1 MIQIWQL
8 PSECGPSN
16 LVVLVT
22 TIRLRLLGHCWNKDV
37 KLKNKIGF
45 FPTLLLPFTGYLF
58 WEDFLSLNY
67 VLLVKW
73 EPVSHFGYTQRVQ
86 CINID
91 IFPYKKG
98 EPELSVCRK
107 VTRET
112 ANSFPVSHPLN
123 PLHRAG
129 TTGKHFENCS
139 KSTPKAQTKRHD
151 L

>member
-1 MIQIWQL
+1 MLQN
-8 PSECGPSN
+8 EKEN
-16 LVVLVT
+16 YAVT
-22 TIRLRLLGHCWNKDV
+22 RIRTWVASATTKSTNHYTITATRLLLINSSKVYNRFWLYSDTFTSIYR
-37 KLKNKIGF
+37 LSILRR
-45 FPTLLLPFTGYLF
+45 FP
-58 WEDFLSLNY
+58 LSQLSY

-86 CINID
+86 WINID

-123 PLHRAG
+123 PLHSLPKWG
-129 TTGKHFENCS
+129 IIFEICS
-139 KSTPKAQTKRHD
+139 KSQK
-151 L
+151 